1 MMIASKLLKSCARPP
16 VNWPTASIFCD
27 WRNCARC
34 VSISRRSVTSRT
46 MPTKAWLPAS
56 GDSPTA
62 SSIGKVEPSLRRPIT
77 SRPVPMIFATPVA
90 RYAVM

>member
-1 MMIASKLLKSCARPP
+1 MMIASRLLKSCARPP
-16 VNWPTASIFCD
+16 VSWPTASIFCE
-27 WRNCARC
+27 WRNCSRW
-34 VSISRRSVTSRT
+34 VSASRRSVRSRT
-46 MPTKAWLPAS
+46 MPTKAWLPAC

-90 RYAVM
+90 R